1 MVVAANRCA
10 RRPYRQGYS
19 GGGFV
24 TQFDVLPTL
33 PAAQRWREQSY
44 PTPIVAALLRRDS
57 HYLLIRR
64 NSAPYEGL
72 WALVGGKWDFGE
84 ELATAVIREVKEETG
99 LDSRFV
105 ALRGLVNERFIE
117 DDTGAHFLIFLCEV
131 TAVKGTA
138 SEQHEG
144 AVAWFTRPEIDNL
157 ASQNAIVPSDYAML
171 AEFAGASQSTPVIE
185 VHMQGDGDKTVL
197 HRFERI
203 E

>member
-1 MVVAANRCA
+1 
-10 RRPYRQGYS
+10 
-19 GGGFV
+19 
-24 TQFDVLPTL
+24 
-33 PAAQRWREQSY
+33 
-44 PTPIVAALLRRDS
+44 
-57 HYLLIRR
+57 
-64 NSAPYEGL
+64 
-72 WALVGGKWDFGE
+72 LVGGKWDFGE

-131 TAVKGTA
+131 TAVKGIA

-157 ASQNAIVPSDYAML
+157 ASQKAIVPSDYAML
-171 AEFAGASQSTPVIE
+171 AEFAGASQSAPIIE